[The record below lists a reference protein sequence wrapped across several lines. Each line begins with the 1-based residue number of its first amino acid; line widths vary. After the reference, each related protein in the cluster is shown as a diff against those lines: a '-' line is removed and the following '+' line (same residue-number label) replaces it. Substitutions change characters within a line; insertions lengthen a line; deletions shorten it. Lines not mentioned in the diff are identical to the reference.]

1 MNKID
6 FLKEALKEKGYI
18 FKSYK
23 DMHVEIGFEYCRVE
37 IWETLEENLYFKIID
52 NNEKKIFSKTYKTIN
67 NVFKYGF
74 KNII

>member
-23 DMHVEIGFEYCRVE
+23 DMHVEIGFENCRIE

-52 NNEKKIFSKTYKTIN
+52 NNEKKYFQKHIKR
-67 NVFKYGF
+67 
-74 KNII
+74 